1 MPKRNVFQIC
11 SGLLDCKMMPSFVS
25 LFYQEKRKRQNLK
38 TSRLENKFDIH
49 GEQKHDNHDTKL
61 ILRYQINDLFC
72 DLRLNEGKGVNI
84 SILFEP
90 PPQGSRPANH
100 KKQGKRS
107 SPV

>member
-1 MPKRNVFQIC
+1 
-11 SGLLDCKMMPSFVS
+11 MPSFVS

-90 PPQGSRPANH
+90 LSQ
-100 KKQGKRS
+100 
-107 SPV
+107 